1 MSDPSDL
8 RACPKFEWPTW
19 ALLVLTYATWG
30 VATAGSLP
38 IWLAVP
44 LVTLSATLHS
54 SLCHEALH
62 GHPTRWARLNE
73 VLVSPALTICVPYG
87 RFRDTHLQ
95 HHHDER
101 LTDPYDDPEANFMDP
116 AVWEE
121 LSPSWQRVL
130 QFNNTLFGRM
140 LVGPAIG
147 LWAFILGDMRAI
159 AKGDHAIRREW
170 LLHIPA
176 LAVVIWWLAA
186 FGTIPIWAFAL
197 ATYAGWS
204 ILKIRTFLEHRAKER
219 ACERTV
225 IVEDRGLLALLF
237 LNNNFH
243 AVHHT
248 HPGVPWY
255 RLPALY
261 ASRRGEYLRKNGEYR
276 YRSYLDVFRQYF
288 FTAKDPVPHPLWRKR

>member
-1 MSDPSDL
+1 
-8 RACPKFEWPTW
+8 
-19 ALLVLTYATWG
+19 
-30 VATAGSLP
+30 
-38 IWLAVP
+38 
-44 LVTLSATLHS
+44 
-54 SLCHEALH
+54 
-62 GHPTRWARLNE
+62 
-73 VLVSPALTICVPYG
+73 
-87 RFRDTHLQ
+87 
-95 HHHDER
+95 
-101 LTDPYDDPEANFMDP
+101 MDP
-116 AVWEE
+116 AVWEQ
-121 LSPSWQRVL
+121 LSPGWQRVL
-130 QFNNTLFGRM
+130 RFNNSLFGRM

-186 FGTIPIWAFAL
+186 FGTMPIWAFAL

-261 ASRRGEYLRKNGEYR
+261 AARQGEYLRKNGAYR
-276 YRSYLDVFRQYF
+276 YSSYAEVFRRYF
-288 FTAKDPVPHPLWRKR
+288 FVAKDPVPHPLWRKR